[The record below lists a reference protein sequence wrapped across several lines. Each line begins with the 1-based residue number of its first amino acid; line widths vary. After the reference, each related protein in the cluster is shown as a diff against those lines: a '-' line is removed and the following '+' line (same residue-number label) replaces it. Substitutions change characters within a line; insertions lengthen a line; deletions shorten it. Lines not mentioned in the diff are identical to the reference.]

1 LTRLKLSTSIFSL
14 SAIAL
19 IVLLFL
25 GLQQQNKS
33 SLTSLDLEKRQ
44 GADAP
49 AFTGLILKTDIDSQ
63 KTLSLESTRGQHIL
77 LSFRASWCA
86 PCKRE
91 AVMMEKI
98 YPAYKNKNY
107 EFIGIN
113 IWEPTSDAKKFAARF
128 PVSFPVLID
137 EDRRIH
143 IDYGITRLPTI
154 LLLTP
159 DLRIF
164 KRYEGELSEQSL
176 HTLLRELEVYSRL
189 N

>member
-1 LTRLKLSTSIFSL
+1 MARLKLSTSVFTL
-14 SAIAL
+14 SAVAL
-19 IVLLFL
+19 ILFLFL
-25 GLQQQNKS
+25 GLQQQNNS
-33 SLTSLDLEKRQ
+33 STTSLNREEQQ
-44 GADAP
+44 GTHAP
-49 AFTGLILKTDIDSQ
+49 PFTGLILKTDLSSPE
-63 KTLSLESTRGQHIL
+63 TLSLESTRGQHVL

-91 AVMMEKI
+91 AEMMEKI
-98 YPAYKNKNY
+98 YPVYKSKNY

-113 IWEPTSDAKKFAARF
+113 IWEPTSDAKKFVDQF

-164 KRYEGELSEQSL
+164 KRYEGELSEQTL
-176 HTLLRELEVYSRL
+176 HTLLSELEVFSQV

>member
-1 LTRLKLSTSIFSL
+1 MTRLKLSTSIFTL

-19 IVLLFL
+19 IILLFF
-25 GLQQQNKS
+25 GLQQQSKS
-33 SLTSLDLEKRQ
+33 PTPALNRVEQQ

-49 AFTGLILKTDIDSQ
+49 AFTGLILKTELDSQ
-63 KTLSLESTRGQHIL
+63 KTLSLESMRGQHVL

-98 YPAYKNKNY
+98 YPTYENRNY

-113 IWEPTSDAKKFAARF
+113 IWEPTSDAKKFVAQF

-137 EDRRIH
+137 EERRIH

-159 DLRIF
+159 DLRIY
-164 KRYEGELSEQSL
+164 KRYEGELSEQTL
-176 HTLLRELEVYSRL
+176 HTLLRELEVYSEV

>member
-1 LTRLKLSTSIFSL
+1 MARLKFSTSVFTL
-14 SAIAL
+14 SAVAL
-19 IVLLFL
+19 VLFLFL

-33 SLTSLDLEKRQ
+33 STTSLNREELQ
-44 GADAP
+44 GAPAP
-49 AFTGLILKTDIDSQ
+49 PFTGLILKTDLDSSQ
-63 KTLSLESTRGQHIL
+63 TLSLESNRGQHVL

-98 YPAYKNKNY
+98 YPIYKSKNY

-113 IWEPTSDAKKFAARF
+113 IWEPTSDAKKFAAQF

-137 EDRRIH
+137 EERRIH
-143 IDYGITRLPTI
+143 IDYGISRLPTI

-176 HTLLRELEVYSRL
+176 HTLLRELEIFSQV